1 MKKIFS
7 ISGKVIKGKD
17 RGKQLGYPTANI
29 KLSKDCQIKSGVY
42 AVKVHLQDKVLD
54 GAAFIRPQ
62 SHILEVH
69 LFDFVGTLYGKELKV
84 NFSKKLREAR
94 RFKNDQELKAQIKKD
109 CQSVKQF
116 LKINVYR
123 NN

>member
-1 MKKIFS
+1 MKKILS

-29 KLSKDCQIKSGVY
+29 KLPRACQIKSGVY
-42 AVKVHLQDKVLD
+42 AVKVYLEGKVLD

-84 NFSKKLREAR
+84 DFLKRLREAR
-94 RFKNDQELKAQIKKD
+94 KFKSDRELKAQIKKD
-109 CQSVKQF
+109 CKLAKQF
-116 LKINVYR
+116 
-123 NN
+123 